1 MRTLVIFDERAV
13 ITGIGAISCI
23 GNNISEITKSLKLG
37 TSGIRFNESYKE
49 LGMRSHIS
57 GSINLNLKDLIDR
70 KHLRFMGEAAS
81 YAYLS
86 AAEAIKDS
94 GLDLSR
100 FSSQDVGV
108 IAGSGGASSRSQV
121 EAADIVKSK
130 GVKRIGPYRVT
141 QTMGNTVSA
150 ALATFFGIKGVNF
163 SISSACST
171 SAHCIGSALE
181 QIQLGKQ
188 KIILAGGAE
197 DEHWTMSSMF
207 DAMGALSSSY
217 NESPEKAS
225 RPFDKDRDGFVIA
238 GGAGMLVVE
247 ELDHALERNADIY
260 AEITGYGATSDGDDM
275 VHPSGEGAT
284 NCMLKAVEMHGKDNI
299 DYINAHG
306 TSTPAGDPVE
316 LESIKKV
323 FIDKIPPISSTKSQ
337 TGHTLGAAGA
347 LESIF
352 SLLMLKNSFIS
363 KTLNLSSSIDE
374 GEGLDLVSEVR
385 DQDLDAVMN
394 NSFGFGGTN
403 VSLVFEKLKS

>member
-1 MRTLVIFDERAV
+1 MSTLKRAV

-49 LGMRSHIS
+49 LGMRSQIS

-86 AAEAIKDS
+86 TAEAIKDS
-94 GLDLSR
+94 GLGLSR
-100 FSSQDVGV
+100 FSSDDVGV

-121 EAADIVKSK
+121 EAAEIVKSK

-217 NESPEKAS
+217 NDSPEKAS
-225 RPFDKDRDGFVIA
+225 RPFDRDRDGFVIA

-284 NCMLKAVEMHGKDNI
+284 NCMLKAVEMHGNDNI
-299 DYINAHG
+299 AYINAHG

-316 LESIKKV
+316 LNSIKKV
-323 FIDKIPPISSTKSQ
+323 FKDKIPPISSTKSQ

-363 KTLNLSSSIDE
+363 KTLNLSNSIDE

-385 DQDLDAVMN
+385 NQDLDAVMN

>member
-1 MRTLVIFDERAV
+1 MSTLKRAV

-23 GNNISEITKSLKLG
+23 GNNISEITKSLKSG

-86 AAEAIKDS
+86 TAEAIRDS

>member
-1 MRTLVIFDERAV
+1 MSTLKRAV

-23 GNNISEITKSLKLG
+23 GNNISEITKSLKSG

-86 AAEAIKDS
+86 TAEAIKDS

-225 RPFDKDRDGFVIA
+225 RPFDKGRDGFVIA

>member
-1 MRTLVIFDERAV
+1 MSTLKRAV

-37 TSGIRFNESYKE
+37 TSGICFNESYKE

-86 AAEAIKDS
+86 TAEAIKDS

-323 FIDKIPPISSTKSQ
+323 FKDKIPPISSTKSQ

-363 KTLNLSSSIDE
+363 KTLNLSNSIDE

>member
-1 MRTLVIFDERAV
+1 MSTLKRAV

-49 LGMRSHIS
+49 LGMRSQIS

-86 AAEAIKDS
+86 TAEAIKDS

-225 RPFDKDRDGFVIA
+225 RPFDVDRDGFVIA

-323 FIDKIPPISSTKSQ
+323 FKDKIPPISSTKSQ

-363 KTLNLSSSIDE
+363 KTLNLSTSIDE

-385 DQDLDAVMN
+385 NQDLDAVMN

>member
-1 MRTLVIFDERAV
+1 MSTLKRAV

-100 FSSQDVGV
+100 FSSLDVGV

-306 TSTPAGDPVE
+306 TSTPAGDPIE

-323 FIDKIPPISSTKSQ
+323 FKDKIPPISSTKSQ

>member
-1 MRTLVIFDERAV
+1 MSTLKRAV

-37 TSGIRFNESYKE
+37 TSGIHFNESYKE
-49 LGMRSHIS
+49 LGMRSQIS

-86 AAEAIKDS
+86 TAEAIKDS

-217 NESPEKAS
+217 NGSPEKAS
-225 RPFDKDRDGFVIA
+225 RPFDVDRDGFVIA

-323 FIDKIPPISSTKSQ
+323 FKDKIPPISSTKSQ

-363 KTLNLSSSIDE
+363 KTLNLSSSIAE

-385 DQDLDAVMN
+385 NQDLDAVMN

>member
-1 MRTLVIFDERAV
+1 MSTLKRAV

-86 AAEAIKDS
+86 TAEAIKDS

-225 RPFDKDRDGFVIA
+225 RPFDIDRDGFVIA

-260 AEITGYGATSDGDDM
+260 AEITGYGATSDGDDI

-323 FIDKIPPISSTKSQ
+323 FKDKIPPISSTKSQ

-385 DQDLDAVMN
+385 NQDLDAVMN

>member
-1 MRTLVIFDERAV
+1 MSTLKRAV

-225 RPFDKDRDGFVIA
+225 RPFDKERDGFVIA

>member
-1 MRTLVIFDERAV
+1 MNTLKRAV
-13 ITGIGAISCI
+13 ITGIGAVSCI
-23 GNNISEITKSLKLG
+23 GNNISEINKSLKLG

-49 LGMRSHIS
+49 LGMRSQIS
-57 GSINLNLKDLIDR
+57 GSIDLNLKDLIDR

-86 AAEAIKDS
+86 TAEAIKDS

-121 EAADIVKSK
+121 EAADILRNK

-225 RPFDKDRDGFVIA
+225 RPFDIDRDGFVIA

-284 NCMLKAVEMHGKDNI
+284 NCMLKAVEMHAKDNI

-323 FIDKIPPISSTKSQ
+323 FKDKIPPISSTKSQ

-363 KTLNLSSSIDE
+363 KTLNLASSIDE

-385 DQDLDAVMN
+385 NQDLDAVMN

>member
-1 MRTLVIFDERAV
+1 MSTLKRAV

-86 AAEAIKDS
+86 TAEAIKDS

-100 FSSQDVGV
+100 FSSQDGGV

-238 GGAGMLVVE
+238 GGAGMLVIE

-323 FIDKIPPISSTKSQ
+323 FKDKIPPISSTKSQ

-385 DQDLDAVMN
+385 NQDLDAVMN

>member
-1 MRTLVIFDERAV
+1 MSTLKRAV

-86 AAEAIKDS
+86 TAEAIKDS

-363 KTLNLSSSIDE
+363 KTLNLSNSIDE

-385 DQDLDAVMN
+385 NQDLDAVMN

>member
-1 MRTLVIFDERAV
+1 MSTLKRAV

-23 GNNISEITKSLKLG
+23 GNNISDITKSLKLG

-86 AAEAIKDS
+86 TAEAIKDS

-150 ALATFFGIKGVNF
+150 ALVTFFGIKGVNF

-238 GGAGMLVVE
+238 GGAGMLVIE

-385 DQDLDAVMN
+385 NQDLDAVMN

>member
-1 MRTLVIFDERAV
+1 MSTLKRAV

-37 TSGIRFNESYKE
+37 SSGIRFNESYKE

-86 AAEAIKDS
+86 TAEAIKDS

-352 SLLMLKNSFIS
+352 SLLMLKNGFIS

-385 DQDLDAVMN
+385 NQDLDAVMN

>member
-1 MRTLVIFDERAV
+1 MSTLKRAV

-37 TSGIRFNESYKE
+37 TSGICFNESYKE

-86 AAEAIKDS
+86 TAEAIKDS

-238 GGAGMLVVE
+238 GGAGMLVIE

-323 FIDKIPPISSTKSQ
+323 FKDKIPPISSTKSQ

-385 DQDLDAVMN
+385 NQDLNAVMN

>member
-1 MRTLVIFDERAV
+1 MSTLKRAV

-37 TSGIRFNESYKE
+37 TSGIYFNESYKE

>member
-1 MRTLVIFDERAV
+1 MSTLKRAV

-37 TSGIRFNESYKE
+37 TSGISFNESYKE
-49 LGMRSHIS
+49 LDMRSQIS
-57 GSINLNLKDLIDR
+57 GSINLNVKDLIDR

-86 AAEAIKDS
+86 TAEAIKDS

-100 FSSQDVGV
+100 FSSEDVGV

-217 NESPEKAS
+217 NDSPEKAS

-247 ELDHALERNADIY
+247 ELDHALERNAEIY

-284 NCMLKAVEMHGKDNI
+284 NCMLKAFQMHGKDNI

-323 FIDKIPPISSTKSQ
+323 FKDKIPPISSTKSQ

-385 DQDLDAVMN
+385 NQNLDAVMN

-403 VSLVFEKLKS
+403 VSLVFEKLEP

>member
-1 MRTLVIFDERAV
+1 MSTLKRAV

-23 GNNISEITKSLKLG
+23 GSNISEITKSLKLG

-86 AAEAIKDS
+86 TAEAIKDS

-108 IAGSGGASSRSQV
+108 IAGSGGASSRSQL

-323 FIDKIPPISSTKSQ
+323 FKDKIPPISSTKSQ

-347 LESIF
+347 IESIF

-385 DQDLDAVMN
+385 NQDLDAVMN

-403 VSLVFEKLKS
+403 VSLVFEKLKF

>member
-1 MRTLVIFDERAV
+1 MKTLKRAV

-23 GNNISEITKSLKLG
+23 GNNISDITKSLKLG
-37 TSGIRFNESYKE
+37 TSGISFNESYKE

-86 AAEAIKDS
+86 TAEAIKDS

-323 FIDKIPPISSTKSQ
+323 FKDKIPTISSTKSQ

-363 KTLNLSSSIDE
+363 KTLNLSKSIDE

-385 DQDLDAVMN
+385 NQDLDAVMN

>member
-1 MRTLVIFDERAV
+1 MSTLKRAV

-23 GNNISEITKSLKLG
+23 GNNISEITKSLKSG
-37 TSGIRFNESYKE
+37 TSGIHFNESYKE

-100 FSSQDVGV
+100 FSSLDVGV

>member
-1 MRTLVIFDERAV
+1 MSTLKRAV

-23 GNNISEITKSLKLG
+23 GNNISEITKSLELG
-37 TSGIRFNESYKE
+37 TSGICFNESYKE

-86 AAEAIKDS
+86 TAEAIKDS

-217 NESPEKAS
+217 NDSPEKAS
-225 RPFDKDRDGFVIA
+225 RPFDIDRDGFVIA

-323 FIDKIPPISSTKSQ
+323 FKDKIPPISSTKSQ

-385 DQDLDAVMN
+385 NQDLDAVMN

>member
-1 MRTLVIFDERAV
+1 MSTLKRAV

-23 GNNISEITKSLKLG
+23 GNNISEITKSLKSG

-86 AAEAIKDS
+86 TAEAIKDS
-94 GLDLSR
+94 GMDLSR

>member
-1 MRTLVIFDERAV
+1 MSTLKRAV

-49 LGMRSHIS
+49 LGMRSQIS

-86 AAEAIKDS
+86 TAEAIKDS

-225 RPFDKDRDGFVIA
+225 RPFDIDRDGFVIA

-299 DYINAHG
+299 GYINAHG

-323 FIDKIPPISSTKSQ
+323 FKDKIPPISSTKSQ

-363 KTLNLSSSIDE
+363 KTLNLASSIEE

-385 DQDLDAVMN
+385 NQDLDAVMN

>member
-1 MRTLVIFDERAV
+1 MSTLKRAV

-23 GNNISEITKSLKLG
+23 GNNISEITKSLKSG

-247 ELDHALERNADIY
+247 ELDHALERKADIY

-385 DQDLDAVMN
+385 NQDLDAVMN

>member
-1 MRTLVIFDERAV
+1 MSTLKRAV

-23 GNNISEITKSLKLG
+23 GNNISEITKSLKSG

-299 DYINAHG
+299 NYINAHG

-385 DQDLDAVMN
+385 NQDLDAVMN

>member
-1 MRTLVIFDERAV
+1 MSTLKRAV

-23 GNNISEITKSLKLG
+23 GDNISEITKSLKLG

-49 LGMRSHIS
+49 LGMRSQIS

-86 AAEAIKDS
+86 TAEAIKDS

-284 NCMLKAVEMHGKDNI
+284 NCMLRAVEMHGKDNI

-323 FIDKIPPISSTKSQ
+323 FKDKIPPISSTKSQ

-385 DQDLDAVMN
+385 NQDMDAVMN

>member
-1 MRTLVIFDERAV
+1 MSTLKRAV

-49 LGMRSHIS
+49 LGMRSQIS

-86 AAEAIKDS
+86 TAEAIKDS
-94 GLDLSR
+94 GMDLSR

-323 FIDKIPPISSTKSQ
+323 FKDKIPLISSTKSQ

-385 DQDLDAVMN
+385 NQDLNAVMN

>member
-1 MRTLVIFDERAV
+1 MSTLKRAV

-23 GNNISEITKSLKLG
+23 GNNISDITKSLKLG

-86 AAEAIKDS
+86 TAEAIKDS

-100 FSSQDVGV
+100 LSSQDVGV

-323 FIDKIPPISSTKSQ
+323 FKDKIPPISSTKSQ

-352 SLLMLKNSFIS
+352 SLLMLKNGFIS

-385 DQDLDAVMN
+385 NQDLDAVMN

>member
-1 MRTLVIFDERAV
+1 MSTLKRAV

-23 GNNISEITKSLKLG
+23 GNNISEITKSLKSG

-86 AAEAIKDS
+86 TAEAIKDS
-94 GLDLSR
+94 GMDLSR

-225 RPFDKDRDGFVIA
+225 RPFDIDRDGFVIA

>member
-1 MRTLVIFDERAV
+1 MSTLKRAV

-37 TSGIRFNESYKE
+37 TSGICFNESYKE

-81 YAYLS
+81 YDYLS
-86 AAEAIKDS
+86 TGEAIKDS

-225 RPFDKDRDGFVIA
+225 RPFDIDRVGFVIA

-385 DQDLDAVMN
+385 NQDLDAVMN

>member
-1 MRTLVIFDERAV
+1 MSTLKRAV

-49 LGMRSHIS
+49 LGMRSQIS

-86 AAEAIKDS
+86 TAEAIKDS

-323 FIDKIPPISSTKSQ
+323 FKDKIPPISSTKSQ

-363 KTLNLSSSIDE
+363 KTLNLSSSIAE

-385 DQDLDAVMN
+385 NQDLDAVMN

>member
-1 MRTLVIFDERAV
+1 MSTLKRAV

-37 TSGIRFNESYKE
+37 TSGIHFNESYKE
-49 LGMRSHIS
+49 LGMRSQIS

-86 AAEAIKDS
+86 TAEAIKDS

-323 FIDKIPPISSTKSQ
+323 FKDKIPPISSTKSQ

-363 KTLNLSSSIDE
+363 KTLNLSTSIDE
-374 GEGLDLVSEVR
+374 GDGLDLVSEVR
-385 DQDLDAVMN
+385 NQDLDAVMN

>member
-1 MRTLVIFDERAV
+1 MSTLKRAV

-49 LGMRSHIS
+49 LGMRSQIS

-86 AAEAIKDS
+86 TAEAIKDS
-94 GLDLSR
+94 GMDLSR

-225 RPFDKDRDGFVIA
+225 RPFDIDRDGFVIA

-299 DYINAHG
+299 GYINAHG

-323 FIDKIPPISSTKSQ
+323 FKDKIPPISSTKSQ

-352 SLLMLKNSFIS
+352 SLLMLKNSFVS
-363 KTLNLSSSIDE
+363 KTLNLSSSIEE

-385 DQDLDAVMN
+385 NQDLDAVMN

>member
-1 MRTLVIFDERAV
+1 MSTLKRAV

-37 TSGIRFNESYKE
+37 TSGISFNESYKE

-86 AAEAIKDS
+86 TAEAIKDS

-385 DQDLDAVMN
+385 NQDLDAVMN

>member
-1 MRTLVIFDERAV
+1 MSTLKRAV

-23 GNNISEITKSLKLG
+23 GNNISEITKSLKSG

-207 DAMGALSSSY
+207 DAMGALSSLY

>member
-1 MRTLVIFDERAV
+1 MSTLKRAV

-37 TSGIRFNESYKE
+37 TSGISFNESYKE

-86 AAEAIKDS
+86 TAEAVKDS

-323 FIDKIPPISSTKSQ
+323 FKDKIPPISSTKSQ

-385 DQDLDAVMN
+385 NQDLDAVMN

>member
-1 MRTLVIFDERAV
+1 MSTLKRAV

-23 GNNISEITKSLKLG
+23 GNNISDITKSLKLG

-86 AAEAIKDS
+86 TAEAIKDS
-94 GLDLSR
+94 GLELSR

-225 RPFDKDRDGFVIA
+225 RPFDKERDGFVIA

-323 FIDKIPPISSTKSQ
+323 FKDKIPPISSTKSQ

-385 DQDLDAVMN
+385 NQDLDAVMN

>member
-1 MRTLVIFDERAV
+1 MSTLKRAV

-86 AAEAIKDS
+86 TAEAIKDS

-323 FIDKIPPISSTKSQ
+323 FKDKIPPISSTKSQ

-352 SLLMLKNSFIS
+352 SLLMLKNGFIS

-385 DQDLDAVMN
+385 NQDLDAVMN

>member
-1 MRTLVIFDERAV
+1 MSTLKRAV

-49 LGMRSHIS
+49 LGMRSQIS

-86 AAEAIKDS
+86 TAEAIKDS
-94 GLDLSR
+94 GMDLSR

-121 EAADIVKSK
+121 EVADIVKSK

-225 RPFDKDRDGFVIA
+225 RPFDIDRDGFVIA

-299 DYINAHG
+299 GYINAHG

-323 FIDKIPPISSTKSQ
+323 FKDKIPPISSTKSQ

-363 KTLNLSSSIDE
+363 KTLNLASSIEE

-385 DQDLDAVMN
+385 NQDLDAVMN

>member
-1 MRTLVIFDERAV
+1 MSTLKRAV

-49 LGMRSHIS
+49 LGMRSQIS

-100 FSSQDVGV
+100 FSSLDVGV

-225 RPFDKDRDGFVIA
+225 RPFDIDRDGFVIA

-299 DYINAHG
+299 GYINAHG

-323 FIDKIPPISSTKSQ
+323 FKDKIPPISSTKSQ

-385 DQDLDAVMN
+385 NQDLDAVMN